1 MAAIKEPTL
10 ARDVGNVRRLNGKAP
25 GGPLRGGPERSA
37 RDLQRKPHGGL
48 RGGPERSARDPQTPK
63 KPTQR
68 ENNGEVR
75 GEKRKA
81 TWPVI
86 VTVDGE
92 GHERKW
98 GPLSR
103 NAAWKAGR
111 FWEDG
116 NGAVTVFLQKDETR
130 KEVDIEKR
138 VDDGGER
145 FWLLDKPPQPQEAGA
160 KADDNPTPGEDAAM
174 QHDTAE
180 ERNAMHMMAL
190 VERITT
196 LERENGEL
204 KRVIQEMEAKT
215 ALQENAIKEVTGRC
229 GVIEAALMEIVQ
241 HARQQE
247 VFNGSVRASIDGLES
262 QIKTHQNTFQE
273 VVRVLQ
279 AHETH
284 IVKNGSAASEM
295 AQFINALAQE
305 NEKKTLWI
313 GSLMKE
319 AQAQAGVL
327 REHQAGQQVLAEMM
341 KRMMVWQHR
350 GQPQQQGD
358 IGTQVV
364 VTDVDQEDGTHLDF
378 LGGTNPHGGPPDVG
392 PMQMLILPPQ
402 QPNNP
407 GMATQN

>member
-1 MAAIKEPTL
+1 MAAIKAPTL
-10 ARDVGNVRRLNGKAP
+10 APDVGNVRRPNGKAP
-25 GGPLRGGPERSA
+25 GGS
-37 RDLQRKPHGGL
+37 L

-68 ENNGEVR
+68 ETNGEDR
-75 GEKRKA
+75 GEKREM

-103 NAAWKAGR
+103 SAAWRAGR
-111 FWEDG
+111 FWEDRK
-116 NGAVTVFLQKDETR
+116 GAVKVFLEKGETR

-138 VDDGGER
+138 AEEGRER
-145 FWLLDKPPQPQEAGA
+145 FWLLDKTPQPQEVEE
-160 KADDNPTPGEDAAM
+160 KADDHPTPEEEAAM
-174 QHDTAE
+174 QHDTPE

-204 KRVIQEMEAKT
+204 KGRIQEMEAKT
-215 ALQENAIKEVTGRC
+215 ALQENAINEVVGRC

-247 VFNGSVRASIDGLES
+247 VFNGSVRTSIDGLET
-262 QIKTHQNTFQE
+262 QVKIHQNNIEE

-295 AQFINALAQE
+295 AQFINALALE
-305 NEKKTLWI
+305 NEKKTGWI

-319 AQAQAGVL
+319 AQAQASVL
-327 REHQAGQQVLAEMM
+327 REHQAGQEVLAEMM
-341 KRMMVWQHR
+341 KRMMGWQHR
-350 GQPQQQGD
+350 GQQPPQQQGVP
-358 IGTQVV
+358 GTHVV
-364 VTDVDQEDGTHLDF
+364 VTDVDEDDETRLDF
-378 LGGTNPHGGPPDVG
+378 LGGTNPHGGPPDIG
-392 PMQMLILPPQ
+392 PMEMAIQPPQ
-402 QPNNP
+402 LPNHT
-407 GMATQN
+407 GVASQN